1 MVYTKLEELL
11 ELTGTYIHKQE
22 SIDLITRAYNRAY
35 ELHNGQFRKSGEP
48 YIIHPL
54 NVACILASLHA
65 GPSTICAGLL
75 HDVVEDTPITKEE
88 LEKEF
93 GSEIAEIVDGVTKV
107 GQLKFASLEQKQV
120 ENHQHMLLAMAKD
133 IRVIIVKLA
142 DRLHN
147 IRTLSSLREDKRVRI
162 ARETLEIYAPLAHKL
177 GMFRIKAELED
188 TALMYV
194 EPVYYNKILNQIKC
208 DNSAR
213 IQNVDHTIDEIKK
226 ILEAENLH
234 DYKIKGRIKNI
245 YSIYKKMVNQNKDFK
260 DIYDILAIRIIVK
273 SIQECYQVLGL
284 IHAHYTPVPKRFKDY
299 IAVPKPNMYQSLHT
313 TVISADGFTFEVQI
327 RTEEMDEIAENG
339 VAAHWAYK
347 ENVEYSKE
355 REQFEIASKLKWYAE
370 LLQFSEEKNEDA
382 KDYVETVKEEILSTN
397 VYVYTPTGDVIDLP
411 RGATPLD
418 FAYKIHTNI
427 GNKTV
432 GAIVNNHIVPLDY
445 ELQNGDIISIKTNK
459 NSFGPSENWLRIAKT
474 SHARH
479 KIKNFLNRQ
488 NKDILLIN
496 GKQMLDEEFHLNKI
510 INYELNDDFAKK
522 NFSKNNINSL
532 EDLYLEIAKSNVSP
546 KTVVTKYLGPISDD
560 NIHESISRQ
569 IERNTKILTTNS
581 ETGVVVEGLTNPQLK
596 LGSCCNPIPGDDI
609 LGYVTK
615 GNGIVVHHK
624 YCKNVNSFQHERLIP
639 LEWATNPGRKYP
651 VSITIYATSNLNLLV
666 EIMNVVSANGSSI
679 LAISA
684 NSNAN
689 FESIVKLKVM
699 INNLEDLEKM
709 IVNLKKIKYIYNIE
723 RDNLIAIDKDDKD
736 LL

>member
-1 MVYTKLEELL
+1 MIYHTLDDLL
-11 ELTGTYIHKQE
+11 KLTGEYIHKEE
-22 SIDLITRAYNRAY
+22 SIELITKAFNRANS
-35 ELHNGQFRKSGEP
+35 LHEGQFRKSGEP

-54 NVACILASLHA
+54 NVACILANLHA
-65 GPSTICAGLL
+65 GPQTICAGLL

-88 LEKEF
+88 LAKEF
-93 GSEIAEIVDGVTKV
+93 GIEIAEIVDGVTKV

-147 IRTLSSLREDKRVRI
+147 IRTLSSLAEEKRVRI

-188 TALMYV
+188 SSLNYV
-194 EPVYYNKILNQIKC
+194 EPVFYNKILTQIKS

-226 ILEAENLH
+226 ILAKEGLEN
-234 DYKIKGRIKNI
+234 YQIKGRIKNI
-245 YSIYKKMVNQNKDFK
+245 YSIYKKMVKQNKDFK
-260 DIYDILAIRIIVK
+260 DIYDILAIRIIVNT
-273 SIQECYQVLGL
+273 ITECYQVLGL

-299 IAVPKPNMYQSLHT
+299 IAVPKPNLYQSLHT
-313 TVISADGFTFEVQI
+313 TVISEDGFTFEVQI
-327 RTEEMDEIAENG
+327 RTVEMDDIAENG
-339 VAAHWAYK
+339 IAAHWAYK

-382 KDYVETVKEEILSTN
+382 KDYVDTVKEEILSTN

-432 GAIVNNHIVPLDY
+432 GAIVNNHIVSLDY

-474 SHARH
+474 THARH
-479 KIKNFLNRQ
+479 KIKNFLNKQ
-488 NKDILLIN
+488 NKDILIIHGKELI
-496 GKQMLDEEFHLNKI
+496 DEEFRQSKI
-510 INYELNDDFAKK
+510 TSYELTEEFAKK
-522 NFSKNNINSL
+522 NFSKNNVNSL
-532 EDLYLEIAKSNVSP
+532 EDLYLEVAKSNVSA
-546 KTVVTKYLGPISDD
+546 KTIVSKYAPELENGTI
-560 NIHESISRQ
+560 EQTISRQ
-569 IERNTKILTTNS
+569 IERNNRILTTNS
-581 ETGVVVEGLTNPQLK
+581 ETGVVVEGLSSPQLK
-596 LGSCCNPIPGDDI
+596 LGSCCNPIPGDEI
-609 LGYVTK
+609 VGYVTK
-615 GNGIVVHHK
+615 GNGIAVHNIN
-624 YCKNVNSFQHERLIP
+624 CKNINSFQKERLIP
-639 LEWATNPGRKYP
+639 LSWATNPGRKYP

-666 EIMNVVSANGSSI
+666 EIMNVVSINGSSI

-689 FESIVKLKVM
+689 FQSIVKLKVM
-699 INNLEDLEKM
+699 INNAFDLEKM

-723 RDNLIAIDKDDKD
+723 RDNLISIEKE
-736 LL
+736 

>member
-1 MVYTKLEELL
+1 MIYHTLDDLL
-11 ELTGTYIHKQE
+11 KLTGEYIHKEE
-22 SIDLITRAYNRAY
+22 SIELITKAFNRANS
-35 ELHNGQFRKSGEP
+35 LHEGQFRKSGEP

-54 NVACILASLHA
+54 NVACILANLHA
-65 GPSTICAGLL
+65 GPQTICAGLL

-88 LEKEF
+88 LAKEF
-93 GSEIAEIVDGVTKV
+93 GNEIAEIVDGVTKV

-147 IRTLSSLREDKRVRI
+147 IRTLSSLAEEKRVRI

-188 TALMYV
+188 SSLNYV
-194 EPVYYNKILNQIKC
+194 EPVFYNKILTQIKS

-226 ILEAENLH
+226 ILAKEGLEN
-234 DYKIKGRIKNI
+234 YQIKGRIKNI
-245 YSIYKKMVNQNKDFK
+245 YSIYKKMVKQNKDFK
-260 DIYDILAIRIIVK
+260 DIYDILAIRIIVNT
-273 SIQECYQVLGL
+273 ITECYQVLGL

-299 IAVPKPNMYQSLHT
+299 IAVPKPNLYQSLHT
-313 TVISADGFTFEVQI
+313 TVISEDGFTFEVQI
-327 RTEEMDEIAENG
+327 RTVEMDDIAENG
-339 VAAHWAYK
+339 IAAHWAYK

-382 KDYVETVKEEILSTN
+382 KDYVDTVKEEILSTN

-474 SHARH
+474 THARH
-479 KIKNFLNRQ
+479 KIKNFLNKQ
-488 NKDILLIN
+488 NKDILVIHGKELI
-496 GKQMLDEEFHLNKI
+496 DEEFRQSKI
-510 INYELNDDFAKK
+510 TSYELTEEFAKK
-522 NFSKNNINSL
+522 NFSKNNVNSL
-532 EDLYLEIAKSNVSP
+532 EDLYLEVAKSNVSA
-546 KTVVTKYLGPISDD
+546 KTIVSKYAPELENGTI
-560 NIHESISRQ
+560 EQTISRQ
-569 IERNTKILTTNS
+569 IERNNRILTTNS
-581 ETGVVVEGLTNPQLK
+581 ETGVVVEGLSSPQLK
-596 LGSCCNPIPGDDI
+596 LGSCCNPIPGDEI
-609 LGYVTK
+609 VGYVTK
-615 GNGIVVHHK
+615 GNGIAVHNIN
-624 YCKNVNSFQHERLIP
+624 CKNINSFQKERLIP
-639 LEWATNPGRKYP
+639 LSWATNPGRKYP

-666 EIMNVVSANGSSI
+666 EIMNVVSINGSSI

-689 FESIVKLKVM
+689 FQSIVKLKVM
-699 INNLEDLEKM
+699 INNAFDLEKM

-723 RDNLIAIDKDDKD
+723 RDNLISIEKE
-736 LL
+736 